1 MFDLVTFGEVMLR
14 LSPPH
19 FQRLEQTTSFEAHA
33 GGAELSVAVT
43 ATRLGLSA
51 SYITRLPKNPVGR
64 MIRNKAREQGVD
76 TSNIIW
82 SDEDRLGIYFL
93 EFGAL
98 PRASAVIY
106 DRANSAIAKIK
117 PDMIDWDSIF
127 SKAKAFHTTGITP
140 ALSPSAAETTK
151 EALSKAKKAGL
162 LVSFDLNYRARLW
175 STEQAKNTLSPMM
188 ENVDILITTE
198 EDTERVF
205 QIKGKDYK
213 EVAGKL
219 AEQFGFRV
227 VAITLRENISIWRNY
242 WTAIAYHDG
251 QIYQDQKYD
260 IEIVDRLGAGDSFT
274 GGFLYGYL
282 TSQGDV
288 ARSLKYGTAVSA
300 LKHSNPGDM
309 NWCTLDEVE
318 KLIGGGGSLRISR

>member
-19 FQRLEQTTSFEAHA
+19 FQRLEQTTSFEAQA

-64 MIRNKAREQGVD
+64 MIHNKAREQGVD
-76 TSNIIW
+76 TSHIIW

-98 PRASAVIY
+98 PRASAVVY

-127 SKAKAFHTTGITP
+127 PKAKAFHTTGITP

-213 EVAGKL
+213 EVAQKL

-251 QIYQDQKYD
+251 QIYEDQQYD
-260 IEIVDRLGAGDSFT
+260 IERVDRLGAGDSFT